1 MSDKITLQTK
11 LSYGLGALGKDFAC
25 APIYIFLMFYFTDV
39 AGLSAAF
46 VGTIFFSCAY
56 C

>member
-25 APIYIFLMFYFTDV
+25 API
-39 AGLSAAF
+39 S
-46 VGTIFFSCAY
+46 S
-56 C
+56 